1 VLSVTIELFLFYIEM
16 EKFLT
21 ITLKES
27 NLSMHKFAKG
37 AVVGLFSLAIAACSS
52 SPEDDLKVSKSS
64 PDVLYS
70 QARTSMELGNF
81 SKAVRS
87 LEALDSR
94 YPFGP
99 HKTQVQ
105 LDLIYAYYKLDDP
118 ASGIANIDR
127 FTRLNPTHKD
137 IDYVYYIRG
146 LVNMQSDNYMFHDM
160 LDIDRTDRD
169 PKVAQDAFK
178 DFDRLIKSYPN
189 SKYAPDA
196 AKRMLYLKN
205 RLAKYSISVAE
216 YYMKMNA
223 WSAASIRAQSVME
236 TYPDTTSTERA
247 LEIMAEAYGE
257 LGQEKLKENVLSVM
271 TINFPNN
278 EMLSR

>member
-1 VLSVTIELFLFYIEM
+1 M

-21 ITLKES
+21 TTLKES
-27 NLSMHKFAKG
+27 NSSMHNIAKL
-37 AVVGLFSLAIAACSS
+37 ASIALISLGLTACSS
-52 SPEDDLKVSKSS
+52 SPEDDMEFSKSS
-64 PDVLYS
+64 PEVLYS
-70 QARTSMELGNF
+70 QARNSMELGNY

-127 FTRLNPTHKD
+127 FIRLNPTHKD
-137 IDYVYYIRG
+137 IDYVYYMRG
-146 LVNMQSDNYMFHDM
+146 LVNMQSDSYLFHDM
-160 LDIDRTDRD
+160 LNIDRTDRD

-178 DFDRLIKSYPN
+178 DFDRLIKQYPN
-189 SKYAPDA
+189 SKYAADA
-196 AKRMLYLKN
+196 QKRMQYLKN
-205 RLAKYSISVAE
+205 RLAKYSIAVAE

-223 WSAASIRAQSVME
+223 WSAAAVRAQSVME
-236 TYPDTTSTERA
+236 GYPGTPSTERA
-247 LEIMAEAYGE
+247 LEIMASAYGE
-257 LGQEKLKENVLSVM
+257 LGQDKLKDNVLTVM
-271 TINFPNN
+271 QANFPNN
-278 EMLSR
+278 SMLNN

>member
-1 VLSVTIELFLFYIEM
+1 LFLFYIEM

-52 SPEDDLKVSKSS
+52 SPEEDLKVSKSS

-105 LDLIYAYYKLDDP
+105 LDLIYAYYKLDDA

-127 FTRLNPTHKD
+127 FIRLNPTHKD
-137 IDYVYYIRG
+137 IDYVYYMRG

-189 SKYAPDA
+189 SKYTADA

-216 YYMKMNA
+216 YYIKMNA
-223 WSAASIRAQSVME
+223 WSAASTRAQSVME
-236 TYPDTTSTERA
+236 TYPGTTSTERA
-247 LEIMAEAYGE
+247 LEIMAEAYDE

-271 TINFPNN
+271 KVNFPNN
-278 EMLSR
+278 KMLSR

>member
-1 VLSVTIELFLFYIEM
+1 M

-52 SPEDDLKVSKSS
+52 SPEEDLKVKKSS
-64 PDVLYS
+64 PDILYS

-105 LDLIYAYYKLDDP
+105 LDLIYAYYKLDDA

-127 FTRLNPTHKD
+127 FIRLNPTHKD
-137 IDYVYYIRG
+137 IDYVYYMRG

-169 PKVAQDAFK
+169 PKVAQDAFN

-216 YYMKMNA
+216 YYIKMNA
-223 WSAASIRAQSVME
+223 WSAASTRAQSVME
-236 TYPDTTSTERA
+236 TYPGTTSTERA

-271 TINFPNN
+271 KVNFPNN
-278 EMLSR
+278 KMLSR